1 MFDYAQLVLRNRVYV
16 SPSAQE
22 KIRSARLLIAGCG
35 MGSYLAEMAVR
46 VGFRDITLVDG
57 DSVEVHNLNRQT
69 YVAADVGHPK
79 VKGLAARLRAINP
92 DARIRDLACWV
103 DETNAEQLV
112 AESDIV
118 FDTIDF
124 LSLTGL
130 VALHDACRRLRK
142 PTLSALNIG
151 WGAGLLYFPPG
162 GTCSFRRLF
171 GLPETGLPA
180 SASYAAYFEP
190 VVRRMARHLNP
201 RVTVALGEVMKLM
214 AENRPCPAPQVSG
227 GAAAVA
233 ALGMTAVVKILEGE
247 PIRVAPE
254 MILLDLDAFCNA
266 PGVDLLRD

>member
-1 MFDYAQLVLRNRVYV
+1 MFDYSQLVLRNRVYV

-22 KIRSARLLIAGCG
+22 KIRSARLLVAGCG
-35 MGSYLAEMAVR
+35 IGSYVAEMAVR
-46 VGFRDITLVDG
+46 VGFQDVTLVDG
-57 DSVEVHNLNRQT
+57 DTVEVHNLNRQS

-92 DARIRDLACWV
+92 DARIRDLVGWV
-103 DETNAEQLV
+103 DATNAEQLV

-124 LSLTGL
+124 LSLKGL
-130 VALHDACRRLRK
+130 VALHDACRLLRK
-142 PTLSALNIG
+142 STLSALNVG
-151 WGAGLLYFPPG
+151 WGAALLHFPPDG
-162 GTCSFRRLF
+162 PCSFRRLF
-171 GLPETGLPA
+171 GLPDEGLPA

-201 RVTVALGEVMKLM
+201 RVVSVVTEVMQLM

-233 ALGMTAVVKILEGE
+233 ALGVTAVVRILEGK
-247 PIRVAPE
+247 PVRAAPE
-254 MILLDLDAFCNA
+254 MILLDLDALCDA
-266 PGVDLLRD
+266 PAVNLLDD